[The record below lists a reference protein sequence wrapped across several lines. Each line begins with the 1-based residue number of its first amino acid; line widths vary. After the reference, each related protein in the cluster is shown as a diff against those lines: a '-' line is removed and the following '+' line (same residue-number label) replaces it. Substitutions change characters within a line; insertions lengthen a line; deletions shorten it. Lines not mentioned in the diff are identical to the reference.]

1 MEKRGDGGL
10 TARQFIIILISLLGF
25 VLVLALLVQ
34 LYFLNDISDYE
45 ICHTSVISR
54 ATTPQAGSQY
64 VPLKCSTKKYCLTSD
79 KDCNQ
84 FIGESKVTK
93 LNIKENS
100 PASTTKI
107 EETIT
112 NAMYDCWSMMG
123 EGKLDLFNGGVKK
136 YTNWES
142 QKVTCLICSRI
153 AINVKDERVISNVN
167 VNDYMKNTPV
177 PGKSFT
183 YLNAFT
189 DRGTNSY
196 AKATTK
202 PEDISKTLSTKSISE
217 YAVVF
222 SQIKP
227 EDYGSAFAKLLN
239 FGATVAGG
247 TFMTPGIKTLASTP
261 TGLTIAVVG
270 GAGVTLYAMSNV
282 YEGKVASAGFC
293 GNFTSTDDARQ
304 NGCSTV
310 QILPYDVNTL
320 NAICPQL
327 EGSP

>member
-54 ATTPQAGSQY
+54 ATTPQAESQY
-64 VPLKCSTKKYCLTSD
+64 VPLKCNTKKICLTSD

-84 FIGESKVTK
+84 FTGESKVTK
-93 LNIKENS
+93 LKIEEGS

-107 EETIT
+107 EETMA

-123 EGKLDLFNGGVKK
+123 EGKLDLFNGGVRK
-136 YTNWES
+136 YTNWDS

-153 AINVKDERVISNVN
+153 AINVKDEKVIKDVN
-167 VNDYMKNTPV
+167 INDYMKNTPI

-183 YLNAFT
+183 YLNVFT

-196 AKATTK
+196 AKATVK
-202 PEDISKTLSTKSISE
+202 PEDVSKTLPQTSINE
-217 YAVVF
+217 YTVVF

-227 EDYGSAFAKLLN
+227 EGYDSALTKLLS

-247 TFMTPGIKTLASTP
+247 TFMTPGIRTIVSSPAGLA
-261 TGLTIAVVG
+261 IALAG

-293 GNFTSTDDARQ
+293 GEFTSTDNAEQ

-320 NAICPQL
+320 NSICPQL